1 MSTATITRATSDTR
15 RVSPGLRRP
24 ARRGPGSVR
33 GPSARPARPVPAP
46 GVDIGRSVA
55 VRSCRVQPT
64 GDRSEWRLTDRGIAV
79 VLVLV
84 GMITVA
90 ALVVIGLTAWQVT
103 GAGYATW
110 SAETVSAR

>member
-1 MSTATITRATSDTR
+1 MSTATITRTAPDTR
-15 RVSPGLRRP
+15 RVPPRLRRP
-24 ARRGPGSVR
+24 VRPGSARGPL
-33 GPSARPARPVPAP
+33 ARPARLVPAP
-46 GVDIGRSVA
+46 GIDTAQLVG
-55 VRSCRVQPT
+55 VRSCRIQPAEARA
-64 GDRSEWRLTDRGIAV
+64 GWRLTDRGIAV